1 MSSLPLGDL
10 RATLDD
16 LQRGINLRRVG
27 VDPKPKPGYS
37 ILFVRRNGLGKHE
50 LCVQHPTGA
59 AQIIS
64 TEP

>member
-1 MSSLPLGDL
+1 MTSLPLGDL

-16 LQRGINLRRVG
+16 LQHQLLLRRVG
-27 VDPKPKPGYS
+27 IDPKPKPDYS
-37 ILFVRRNGLGKHE
+37 ILFVRLNGLGKHE